1 MQDVM
6 VRTRADFERLP
17 EDGLWEV
24 VDGRAILLP
33 ANDIFHQE
41 LSGAFFLA
49 FSRGLKALGNGYVFL
64 TVNVLVPPLEP
75 RFGEIQNRVPDLVV
89 SRSRPEERFE
99 VGQPP
104 ELVVEI
110 LSTRRGNVERTEKL
124 DDYARA
130 GIGEYWIVNPFDRAI
145 EVYVLRQG
153 EYVLRETI
161 SQGLLSPAAFP
172 GLPIDLNE
180 VWAVL
185 A

>member
-1 MQDVM
+1 M
-6 VRTRADFERLP
+6 VRTRADFDRLP
-17 EDGLWEV
+17 EEGLWEV

-49 FSRGLKALGNGYVFL
+49 FSRGLKALGNGFVFL

-89 SRSRPEERFE
+89 SKYRPKERFE

-130 GIGEYWIVNPFDRAI
+130 GIGEDWIVNPFDRAI
-145 EVYVLRQG
+145 EVYALRQG
-153 EYVLRETI
+153 EYVLRETAT
-161 SQGLLSPAAFP
+161 QGSLYPEAFP
-172 GLPIDLNE
+172 GVQVDLKE
-180 VWAVL
+180 IWTAL
-185 A
+185 K